1 MPHLIFLTFSFLVLS
16 LVVPVRAAST
26 LKLTKHTS
34 TSSFVLDRVR
44 TNLKAKRDISKRS
57 GMAIPHGAEEPFEKR
72 ASGDLVLNSK
82 AAGGVTYTVDIAVGG
97 VTLPVV
103 VRHSHLPTIPPACC
117 LLLISSPEL
126 IIAVSC
132 PSADRLS
139 CGHPFASLPSNPI
152 SSLRLSSS
160 HSCTLSGL
168 HFRRTPAPRSSG
180 SQHPAAPPAQRL
192 GWRSPASNSPADV
205 KPLRKTSVRL
215 SIYFNK

>member
-16 LVVPVRAAST
+16 LVVPATAAST

-82 AAGGVTYTVDIAVGG
+82 AADGVTYTVDIAVGG

-103 VRHSHLPTIPPACC
+103 VLSSTYYPTSMLSPSHKQ
-117 LLLISSPEL
+117 SEL
-126 IIAVSC
+126 IIGVSC
-132 PSADRLS
+132 PSVDRLS

-152 SSLRLSSS
+152 SSLRLSFSY
-160 HSCTLSGL
+160 SCTLSGPQ
-168 HFRRTPAPRSSG
+168 FRRTPAPRSSG